1 MWQPEV
7 TTNGISVHQLPAK
20 QRPLLSKS
28 APGYILDLII
38 LRGGSSE
45 EDSGERCGRSQRID

>member
-1 MWQPEV
+1 MRQPEV
-7 TTNGISVHQLPAK
+7 TTNGVSVHQLPAK
-20 QRPLLSKS
+20 QRPLLTKP
-28 APGYILDLII
+28 APGCTLDLII